1 MRKWAWFLY
10 VSVHVDVYV
19 CKLRSWEH
27 VAGYGLPFLVGEGD
41 QWFFQGFPPNAKFI
55 RSRRLILSPVGS
67 PGECQISRESVYKLK
82 AGVPLITQRS
92 LLHPVYWISNAGAKT
107 KNANMTLLP
116 NTPTLVIHR
125 GLRWKEQDRHQLLRL
140 QVNHG
145 MVVNKWTVMDLVF
158 TALLCG
164 LLFEACR

>member
-1 MRKWAWFLY
+1 MGL
-10 VSVHVDVYV
+10 VSVCECACGCLCLQTEVMRT
-19 CKLRSWEH
+19 CCWLWPP
-27 VAGYGLPFLVGEGD
+27 LPCGGG
-41 QWFFQGFPPNAKFI
+41 FFQGFPPNAKFI

-107 KNANMTLLP
+107 KNANMTLLA
-116 NTPTLVIHR
+116 NTPTLEIHR
-125 GLRWKEQDRHQLLRL
+125 GLRWKEQDHHQLLRL
-140 QVNHG
+140 RVNHG